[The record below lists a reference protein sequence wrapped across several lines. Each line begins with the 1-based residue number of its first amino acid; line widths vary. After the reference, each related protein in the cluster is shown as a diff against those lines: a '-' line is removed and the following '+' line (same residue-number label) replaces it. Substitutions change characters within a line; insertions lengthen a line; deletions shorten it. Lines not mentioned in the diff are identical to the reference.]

1 MSGRKGVLLVAVVGL
16 LFVAGWLSANVG
28 AAPPPP
34 TLAILSPADHA
45 VIGDGSPLVIVFAVQ
60 NFNLTEPG
68 TVGPGP
74 ASNEGH
80 VNVSVDG
87 NLTAVVS
94 QPTVVLALDSGTYQ
108 VLLRLVSDNG
118 TPLTPDVTASITV
131 TLTRGPP
138 GTPRIAITYW
148 EIFYP
153 FRGDLWGDDITI
165 SFRITNFTLVP
176 PGRRES
182 VPNEGRVRVPA
193 DGPVFQDITS
203 YDPAHLSDLP
213 DADAEDGGIAAI
225 GTRVIVHFLVSDF
238 LLVQPGRLG
247 QVVAPNEGHL
257 IVFVDGAMT
266 RLLAQVEPI
275 ELPLA
280 SGPHTILLRLV
291 GNDGAPLTPGVSAS
305 LPVVATQGPAGSIPR
320 GKIVSPIPDERTGHG
335 VYISFQGS
343 NFSFVEPHG
352 QPNAPNE
359 GHLLMIPAGD

>member
-118 TPLTPDVTASITV
+118 TPLTPDVSVSITV

-182 VPNEGRVRVPA
+182 VPNEGRVRVLV
-193 DGPVFQDITS
+193 DGLVFKDITS
-203 YDPAHLSDLP
+203 YEPVHLSDLP
-213 DADAEDGGIAAI
+213 DGDH
-225 GTRVIVHFLVSDF
+225 TVTM
-238 LLVQPGRLG
+238 RL
-247 QVVAPNEGHL
+247 
-257 IVFVDGAMT
+257 VDGAGQPVNPGASDLT
-266 RLLAQVEPI
+266 SFRLEGEQK
-275 ELPLA
+275 
-280 SGPHTILLRLV
+280 
-291 GNDGAPLTPGVSAS
+291 
-305 LPVVATQGPAGSIPR
+305 VA
-320 GKIVSPIPDERTGHG
+320 PIPDLSPYLLTAQIGLGAAIVG
-335 VYISFQGS
+335 VLY
-343 NFSFVEPHG
+343 VH
-352 QPNAPNE
+352 
-359 GHLLMIPAGD
+359 DWRRKR